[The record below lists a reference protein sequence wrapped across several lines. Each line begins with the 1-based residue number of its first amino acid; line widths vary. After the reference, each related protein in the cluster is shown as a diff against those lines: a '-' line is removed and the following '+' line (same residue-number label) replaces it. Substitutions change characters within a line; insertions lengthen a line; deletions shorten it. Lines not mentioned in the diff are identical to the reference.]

1 MKRIRI
7 IWNDGGI
14 TEVHCAQFNATRGSN
29 SEQGWYILA
38 LEDDDMAS
46 GFVAASSVR
55 AWYDVGKLEA
65 TVEGYVNVVRAID
78 PAPSV
83 R

>member
-1 MKRIRI
+1 
-7 IWNDGGI
+7 
-14 TEVHCAQFNATRGSN
+14 
-29 SEQGWYILA
+29 
-38 LEDDDMAS
+38 MAS
-46 GFVAASSVR
+46 ARFVAASSVR
-55 AWYDVGKLEA
+55 AWYDVGKLET